1 MTYRPRVALYRKLG
15 NRCCYGNNLPP
26 LCFSVEGYIYQ
37 YVTLGL
43 GCDKMWKVVLILSII
58 SSLTLLTIG
67 WYLFETQRFTGN
79 GYTTPYMATPSSYK
93 MVVAIRTA
101 TRKHPT
107 VLGVVTRLVSEP
119 SFRDYK
125 LLVWQSYSE
134 AYNEEMRQT
143 LESLGV
149 TVFTQREV
157 YPELSVENRIKITW
171 GDPLNQVK
179 WRTNHGTFWEH

>member
-1 MTYRPRVALYRKLG
+1 
-15 NRCCYGNNLPP
+15 
-26 LCFSVEGYIYQ
+26 
-37 YVTLGL
+37 
-43 GCDKMWKVVLILSII
+43 MWKVVLILSII

-107 VLGVVTRLVSEP
+107 VLGVVTRLASEP